1 MKNSLLAAALST
13 LLFSGVSFAEE
24 KKFYSKEHSYK
35 ASAELGF
42 LYKTGNSKSGD
53 IKTGFDFEHEYARW
67 RSELK
72 ANLLYKKT
80 EVEETDDQG
89 NVTDEFET
97 SDQKFT
103 LDAKTNY
110 TLEADGKNYM
120 YGSFGYVD
128 DRFSSFDYQATV
140 SAGWGKKWYETETTS
155 FFADIGPGFKRDRIM
170 ADGDVESENDDSF
183 IVQAQGL
190 YTQQINEHVQFKQL
204 VRAIQALESGKNS
217 IYRAESSLT
226 TKLIETLQVK
236 ISFIV
241 DHNTEVSEGD
251 KKTDT
256 QTAVTLVYSF

>member
-1 MKNSLLAAALST
+1 MKNSLIAATISS
-13 LLFSGVSFAEE
+13 LLFSTASIAEE
-24 KKFYSKEHSYK
+24 SAKKDEHTYK

-53 IKTGFDFEHEYARW
+53 IKTGFDLQHEYQKW

-72 ANLLYKKT
+72 ANVLYRKT
-80 EVEETDDQG
+80 EKTITDGEG
-89 NVTDEFET
+89 NTTDEFET

-110 TLEADGKNYM
+110 TIEEGGKNYF

-155 FFADIGPGFKRDRIM
+155 FFADIGPGFKRDRV
-170 ADGDVESENDDSF
+170 AETQENDDAF
-183 IVQAQGL
+183 VVQAQAL
-190 YTQQINEHVQFKQL
+190 YTQLINEHVEFKQL
-204 VRAIQALESGKNS
+204 VRATQAFDSSENS
-217 IYRAESSLT
+217 VYRSETSLT

-236 ISFIV
+236 FSFIV
-241 DHNTEVSEGD
+241 DHNTEVAED
-251 KKTDT
+251 KENTDT
-256 QTAVTLVYSF
+256 QTAITLVYSF